1 MGNIFNI
8 KSKKYRVLNEE
19 CLLELEPT
27 ELRREIVKLTDE
39 VQYLRTQLRM
49 TDDKVVTDTYNF
61 NERLK
66 LIQKDLESLVIN
78 DKLLLD
84 EFKKMKAGNKY
95 KNGLLENTDELNQIN
110 QMMLSH
116 QTQPQPQPHPLSLP
130 ITSNKLIRS

>member
-95 KNGLLENTDELNQIN
+95 KNELLENTDELNQIN

-116 QTQPQPQPHPLSLP
+116 QTHPHPHPLSLP

>member
-110 QMMLSH
+110 RMMLSH
-116 QTQPQPQPHPLSLP
+116 QTQPQPLSLP
-130 ITSNKLIRS
+130 ITSNKLLRS

>member
-1 MGNIFNI
+1 MGNILSV
-8 KSKKYRVLNEE
+8 KKKYRVLNDE

-49 TDDKVVTDTYNF
+49 TDDKVVTDTYNV

-84 EFKKMKAGNKY
+84 EIKKIKAGNKF
-95 KNGLLENTDELNQIN
+95 KSGQSGGNAVVHSDELNQIN
-110 QMMLSH
+110 EMMLSH
-116 QTQPQPQPHPLSLP
+116 QTKPVALAAAAVMT
-130 ITSNKLIRS
+130 ITSK